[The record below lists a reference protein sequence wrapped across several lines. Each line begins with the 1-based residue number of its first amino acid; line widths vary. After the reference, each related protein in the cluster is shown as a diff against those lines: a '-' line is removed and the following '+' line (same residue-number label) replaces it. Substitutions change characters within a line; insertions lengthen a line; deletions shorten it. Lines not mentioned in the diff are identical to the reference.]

1 MVKQYLPS
9 DFNKKVEFGT
19 VKSTTNQ
26 NTGANIF
33 AFVQSLTLH
42 YKPHTRTLNQ
52 QYLAIQSGL
61 SDTNVIVI
69 RHNKSVTEA
78 LKVRLNKVV
87 YDIVSINPDENFGF
101 NKYDFVTI
109 RKSTKVG

>member
-19 VKSTTNQ
+19 VKSTTNP

-33 AFVQSLTLH
+33 AFVPSFTLH
-42 YKPHTRTLNQ
+42 YKPHIRTLNQ
-52 QYLAIQSGL
+52 QYQATQASLQDSK
-61 SDTNVIVI
+61 VIVI

-87 YDIVSINPDENFGF
+87 YDIVSISPDDNFGF

>member
-1 MVKQYLPS
+1 MAKQYLPS

-19 VKSTTNQ
+19 VKSTTNP

-33 AFVQSLTLH
+33 AFVPSFTLH

-52 QYLAIQSGL
+52 QYLAIQASL
-61 SDTNVIVI
+61 SDTKVIVI
-69 RHNKSVTEA
+69 RHNKNVTEA

-87 YDIVSINPDENFGF
+87 YDIVSISPDENFGF

>member
-19 VKSTTNQ
+19 VKSVLNP
-26 NTGANIF
+26 NTGVNTSS
-33 AFVQSLTLH
+33 FVPSFTLH

-52 QYLAIQSGL
+52 QYLAIQASL
-61 SDTNVIVI
+61 SDTKVIVI

-78 LKVRLNKVV
+78 QKVRLNNVV
-87 YDIVSINPDENFGF
+87 YGIVSISPDENQGF
-101 NKYDFVTI
+101 NRYDFVTI

>member
-9 DFNKKVEFGT
+9 DFKNKAEFGT
-19 VKSTTNQ
+19 VKSTTNP

-33 AFVQSLTLH
+33 AFVPSFTLH

-52 QYLAIQSGL
+52 QYLATQASL
-61 SDTNVIVI
+61 SDTKVIVV
-69 RHNKSVTEA
+69 RHNNSVTDA
-78 LKVRLNKVV
+78 LKVRLNGIV
-87 YDIVSINPDENFGF
+87 YDIVLLSPDENHGF
-101 NKYDFVTI
+101 NRYDFVTI

>member
-9 DFNKKVEFGT
+9 DFKNKAEFGT
-19 VKSTTNQ
+19 VKSTTNP

-33 AFVQSLTLH
+33 AFVPSFTLH

-52 QYLAIQSGL
+52 QYLATQASL
-61 SDTNVIVI
+61 QDSKVIVV
-69 RHNKSVTEA
+69 RHNKKLTEA
-78 LKVRLNKVV
+78 LKIRLNGIV
-87 YDIVSINPDENFGF
+87 YDIVLLSPDENHGF
-101 NKYDFVTI
+101 NRYDFVTI